1 MEWLRLKEY
10 GMKNAHIKK
19 LMLIFQDFEELFYE
33 ENFKLF
39 NDELKNQLEEAMKID
54 LKARLELYER
64 NRVRII
70 SANDK
75 EYPKKL
81 KEIKDFPVFLYL
93 KGKKLKDYDKIKM
106 DKDKISVDN
115 RRNIAVVGTRRATKF
130 GKTACEKIVNE
141 LVNYDVTL
149 ISGLADRIDTIA
161 LKTALDKEI
170 EVVAVVGT
178 GLDVVYP
185 YENRNLWERISE
197 TGTIISEYP
206 LGTQPTRWTFPRR
219 NRIIAGMSDGV
230 LVAES
235 FKKGGALITAELG
248 FSMNREIFAIPGFIN
263 YPSFEGCNNLI
274 KSNKAKL
281 VTSADDIAEEFL
293 WDIRKEKSKLQKL
306 TEEEQIV
313 FETIME
319 EVSFEQILQSVKEKI
334 EKNKLFSII
343 MSLKIRGL
351 ITETNGAKYI
361 RIV

>member
-10 GMKNAHIKK
+10 GMKNNHIKK

-39 NDELKNQLEEAMKID
+39 NDELKHQLDESMKID
-54 LKARLELYER
+54 MKERLNLYER

-81 KEIKDFPVFLYL
+81 KEIKDYPVFLYL
-93 KGKKLKDYDKIKM
+93 KG
-106 DKDKISVDN
+106 
-115 RRNIAVVGTRRATKF
+115 NIAVVGTRRATKF

-149 ISGLADRIDTIA
+149 ISGLAEGIDTVA
-161 LKTALDKEI
+161 LKTALDKGI
-170 EVVAVVGT
+170 EVVSVVGT
-178 GLDVVYP
+178 GLDIVYP
-185 YENRNLWERISE
+185 YDNRGLWERIAE
-197 TGTIISEYP
+197 NGTIVSEYP

-219 NRIIAGMSDGV
+219 NRIIAGMSDGI

-263 YPSFEGCNNLI
+263 YPSFEGCNDLI
-274 KSNKAKL
+274 KNNKAKL
-281 VTSADDIAEEFL
+281 TTCGNDIAIEFL
-293 WDIRKEKSKLQKL
+293 WDIKKEKSKLQKL

-313 FETIME
+313 FEVITE
-319 EVSFEQILQSVKEKI
+319 EVSFEQILQNVKEKI
-334 EKNKLFSII
+334 EKNKLFSVI

>member
-10 GMKNAHIKK
+10 GMKNNHIKK

-39 NDELKNQLEEAMKID
+39 NDELKHQLDESMKID
-54 LKARLELYER
+54 MKERLNLYER

-81 KEIKDFPVFLYL
+81 KEIKDYPVFLYL
-93 KGKKLKDYDKIKM
+93 KGKKLKDYDKIKI
-106 DKDKISVDN
+106 DKDKILVEN
-115 RRNIAVVGTRRATKF
+115 KRNIAVVGTRRATKF

-149 ISGLADRIDTIA
+149 ISGLAEGIDTVA
-161 LKTALDKEI
+161 LKTALDKGI
-170 EVVAVVGT
+170 EVVSVVGT
-178 GLDVVYP
+178 GLDIVYP
-185 YENRNLWERISE
+185 YDNRGLWERIAE
-197 TGTIISEYP
+197 NGTIVSEYP

-219 NRIIAGMSDGV
+219 NRIIAGMSDGI

-263 YPSFEGCNNLI
+263 YPSFEGCNDLI
-274 KSNKAKL
+274 KNNKAKL
-281 VTSADDIAEEFL
+281 TTCGNDIAIEFL
-293 WDIRKEKSKLQKL
+293 WDIKKEKSKLQKL

-313 FETIME
+313 FEVITE
-319 EVSFEQILQSVKEKI
+319 EVSFEQILQNVKKKI
-334 EKNKLFSII
+334 EKNKLFSVI

>member
-10 GMKNAHIKK
+10 GMKNNHIKK

-39 NDELKNQLEEAMKID
+39 NDELKHQLEESMKID
-54 LKARLELYER
+54 MKERIELYER
-64 NRVRII
+64 NKVRII
-70 SANDK
+70 SVNDK

-81 KEIKDFPVFLYL
+81 KKIKDYPVFLYL
-93 KGKKLKDYDKIKM
+93 KGKKLKDYEKIKI
-106 DKDKISVDN
+106 DKDKISVEN
-115 RRNIAVVGTRRATKF
+115 KRNIAVVGTRRATKF
-130 GKTACEKIVNE
+130 GKTACEKIINE

-149 ISGLADRIDTIA
+149 ISGLAEGIDTVA
-161 LKTALDKEI
+161 LKTALDKGI
-170 EVVAVVGT
+170 EVASVVGT
-178 GLDVVYP
+178 GLDIVYP
-185 YENRNLWERISE
+185 YDNRGLWERIAE

-219 NRIIAGMSDGV
+219 NRIIAGMSDGI

-263 YPSFEGCNNLI
+263 YPSFEGCNDLI
-274 KSNKAKL
+274 KNNKAQFI
-281 VTSADDIAEEFL
+281 TCGNDIAIEFL
-293 WDIRKEKSKLQKL
+293 WDIKKEKSKLQKL
-306 TEEEQIV
+306 TEEEQTV
-313 FETIME
+313 FETITE
-319 EVSFEQILQSVKEKI
+319 EVSFEQILQNVKEKI
-334 EKNKLFSII
+334 GKNKLFSII
-343 MSLKIRGL
+343 MSLKIKGL

>member
-1 MEWLRLKEY
+1 VEWLRLKEY
-10 GMKNAHIKK
+10 GMKNNHIKK
-19 LMLIFQDFEELFYE
+19 LMLIFQNFEELFYE

-39 NDELKNQLEEAMKID
+39 NDELKHQLEESMKID
-54 LKARLELYER
+54 MKERINLYER

-81 KEIKDFPVFLYL
+81 KEIKDYPVFLYL
-93 KGKKLKDYDKIKM
+93 KGKKLKDYEKIKI
-106 DKDKISVDN
+106 DKDKISVEN
-115 RRNIAVVGTRRATKF
+115 KRNIAVVGTRRATKF
-130 GKTACEKIVNE
+130 GKTACEK
-141 LVNYDVTL
+141 
-149 ISGLADRIDTIA
+149 
-161 LKTALDKEI
+161 TALDKGI
-170 EVVAVVGT
+170 EVASVVGT
-178 GLDVVYP
+178 GLDIVYP
-185 YENRNLWERISE
+185 YDNRGLWERIAE

-219 NRIIAGMSDGV
+219 NRIIAGMSDGI

-263 YPSFEGCNNLI
+263 YPSFEGCNDLI
-274 KSNKAKL
+274 KNNKAKL
-281 VTSADDIAEEFL
+281 ITCGNDIAIEFL
-293 WDIRKEKSKLQKL
+293 WDIKKEKSKLQKL
-306 TEEEQIV
+306 TEEEQTV
-313 FETIME
+313 FETITE
-319 EVSFEQILQSVKEKI
+319 EVSFEQILQNVKEKI

-343 MSLKIRGL
+343 MSLKIKGL

>member
-39 NDELKNQLEEAMKID
+39 NDELKYQLEEAVKID
-54 LKARLELYER
+54 MKARLDLYER

-106 DKDKISVDN
+106 DKDKISVDSK
-115 RRNIAVVGTRRATKF
+115 RNIGVVGTRRATKF

-141 LVNYDVTL
+141 LVNYNVTI
-149 ISGLADRIDTIA
+149 ISGLADGIDTIA

-170 EVVAVVGT
+170 EVVSVVGT

-185 YENRNLWERISE
+185 YENRDLWERIGEANIRS
-197 TGTIISEYP
+197 GHNP
-206 LGTQPTRWTFPRR
+206 Q
-219 NRIIAGMSDGV
+219 DG
-230 LVAES
+230 LFLEE
-235 FKKGGALITAELG
+235 IEL
-248 FSMNREIFAIPGFIN
+248 
-263 YPSFEGCNNLI
+263 
-274 KSNKAKL
+274 
-281 VTSADDIAEEFL
+281 
-293 WDIRKEKSKLQKL
+293 
-306 TEEEQIV
+306 
-313 FETIME
+313 
-319 EVSFEQILQSVKEKI
+319 
-334 EKNKLFSII
+334 
-343 MSLKIRGL
+343 
-351 ITETNGAKYI
+351 
-361 RIV
+361 